1 MKCLI
6 AGSGSDIAR
15 ELTNNLR
22 RDGWE
27 VIGASGRSRLVPD
40 ESWDLLILAHGTLEP
55 IGKFFDINPTLWWES
70 VDVNSRLPLNFLRAA
85 WEKRNPNAKIVFI
98 SGPNLKHPT
107 QTYTAYRAGKAI
119 LAALVD
125 TLNAEYPEEHF
136 LMLHPGVVKT
146 KIHYQTI
153 NAGARAWN
161 FQRVMGIVNGVERTT
176 THDEVYERLKNL
188 LKEKKESRC

>member
-15 ELTNNLR
+15 ELTKNLT

-27 VIGASGRSRLVPD
+27 VVGVSGHSLIVPAVN
-40 ESWDLLILAHGTLEP
+40 WDVMILAHGMLEP
-55 IGKFFDINPTLWWES
+55 IGKFFDCNPERWLDCLT
-70 VDVNSRLPLNFLRAA
+70 VNGLYPLSCLRKA
-85 WEKRNPNAKIVFI
+85 WPLRNKGAKVVFI
-98 SGPNLKHPT
+98 AGPNLKHPT

-119 LAALVD
+119 LAALIG
-125 TLNAEYPEEHF
+125 TLNDEYPEEHF
-136 LMLHPGVVKT
+136 LMLYPGVVKT

-161 FQRVMGIVNGVERTT
+161 FQRVMGIVNGIEKTV
-176 THDEVYERLKNL
+176 THEEVYERLKNL
-188 LKEKKESRC
+188 LNEKKES